1 MTRRALK
8 RDKLMGRAV
17 LFLLTLTFQAFG
29 LQAGEDIF
37 RVGLPAEKVMLGCL
51 DKVTAR
57 VSTVEAVVG
66 EVTAFGNLKIMVRKA
81 EKSRPEDPP
90 ETTAFLE
97 ILEDKPNEPVAIVF
111 RGWMFASTPSA
122 SAMEHP
128 VYDVWIKDSV
138 SSKDKEAH
146 EALPEPPKGR
156 TASPEALSAP
166 APKSAIPDQATTASD
181 ASSKKRL
188 DTLLEELEEMEIPDL
203 GGIAE

>member
-1 MTRRALK
+1 MRRVALF
-8 RDKLMGRAV
+8 
-17 LFLLTLTFQAFG
+17 FLSLTFQTFS
-29 LQAGEDIF
+29 LQADEDIF
-37 RVGLPAEKVMLGCL
+37 RVGLPAEKVILGCL

-57 VSTVEAVVG
+57 VSTVEATVG
-66 EVTAFGNLKIMVRKA
+66 EVASFGNLKIMVRKA

-90 ETTAFLE
+90 ETTAFIE
-97 ILEDKPNEPVAIVF
+97 ILEDKPNEPVAVVF

-146 EALPEPPKGR
+146 EALPEPLRG
-156 TASPEALSAP
+156 TTGAPEALSAP
-166 APKSAIPDQATTASD
+166 APKSAAS
-181 ASSKKRL
+181 AQEEEASNSSSKKRL